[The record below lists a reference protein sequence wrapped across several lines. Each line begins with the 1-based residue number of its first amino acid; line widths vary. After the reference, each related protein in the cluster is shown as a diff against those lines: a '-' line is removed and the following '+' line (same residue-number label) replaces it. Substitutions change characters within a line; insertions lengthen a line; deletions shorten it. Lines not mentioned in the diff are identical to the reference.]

1 MDVPLD
7 DLLTWMVLSMQTK
20 KNARSNNQT
29 NKKVSIE
36 IPKVYLFSYSGR
48 LLSSVRCDKETRD
61 EHQTK
66 KARALGKSENLTS
79 GMETVGSDR
88 GA

>member
-1 MDVPLD
+1 MDGALNAD
-7 DLLTWMVLSMQTK
+7 K
-20 KNARSNNQT
+20 KERQIKQSNKQ
-29 NKKVSIE
+29 KKVSIE

-79 GMETVGSDR
+79 GIAM
-88 GA
+88 

>member
-1 MDVPLD
+1 MDGALNAD
-7 DLLTWMVLSMQTK
+7 K
-20 KNARSNNQT
+20 KERQIKQSNKQT